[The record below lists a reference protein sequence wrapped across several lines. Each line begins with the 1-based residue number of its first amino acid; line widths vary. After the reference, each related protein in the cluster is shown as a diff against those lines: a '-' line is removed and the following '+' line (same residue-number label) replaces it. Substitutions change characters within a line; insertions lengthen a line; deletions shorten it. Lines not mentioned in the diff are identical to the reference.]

1 MPAAQSDQHSL
12 APAEQYLRAL
22 WDARLLYIL
31 VIAAFVG
38 GALVINAVLPK
49 AYSSGT
55 LVSVRPGPALESV
68 GLLYDNIMTSGRPP
82 SYSDS
87 GETLARRFL
96 KRFHANRMVALA
108 AQDAGV
114 ITPNAGVDDRDINK
128 WIDLELIE
136 KTDLINITVN
146 QPTAEGARLF
156 AQKLL
161 ERAMQVNREEN
172 AAAETREL
180 LRSELVRADA
190 DVKAA
195 EQRSLET
202 NRAGLQGAAQ
212 KIAQD
217 RAALDLDLSHRVYGA
232 IKKRLDAIN
241 LILAEQQIQL
251 YVVDPPILPLRP
263 SFPRP
268 LLNVSVG
275 LILGLLS
282 ATVIVVLRGI
292 FSGPARRAN

>member
-1 MPAAQSDQHSL
+1 MPAAQPDQHSL

-38 GALVINAVLPK
+38 GALVINTVLPK

-55 LVSVRPGPALESV
+55 LVSVRQGPRLESA
-68 GLLYDNIMTSGRPP
+68 GLLYDTVISGRTQSENEPQ
-82 SYSDS
+82 
-87 GETLARRFL
+87 GELPTRRFL
-96 KRFHANRMVALA
+96 KRFHANRTVTLA

-114 ITPNAGVDDRDINK
+114 IPPNAGLEERDINR

-136 KTDLINITVN
+136 KTDLIMITVN
-146 QPTAEGARLF
+146 QPTPDGARLF

-161 ERAMQVNREEN
+161 DRALQINREEN
-172 AAAETREL
+172 AAADTRTL
-180 LRSELVRADA
+180 LRTEVDRAEA

-195 EQRSLET
+195 EQRLIEAS
-202 NRAGLQGAAQ
+202 RAAGSGVPQ
-212 KIAQD
+212 KVAQD
-217 RAALDLDLSHRVYGA
+217 RAVRELDFAHRAHAAL
-232 IKKRLDAIN
+232 KKRFDAIN
-241 LILAEQQIQL
+241 IILAEQQIQL
-251 YVVDPPILPLRP
+251 YVVDPPTTPLRP

-275 LILGLLS
+275 LILGILA
-282 ATVIVVLRGI
+282 ATVIVVLRGV
-292 FSGPARRAN
+292 FSRPARRAD

>member
-1 MPAAQSDQHSL
+1 MPATLSDHTL

-22 WDARLLYIL
+22 WDARWLYLL
-31 VIAAFVG
+31 VVAAFVG
-38 GALVINAVLPK
+38 GALVINALLPK

-68 GLLYDNIMTSGRPP
+68 GLLYDSVMTSGRAP

-96 KRFHANRMVALA
+96 KRFHANRMVTLA

-114 ITPNAGVDDRDINK
+114 IPPHEGVDDRDINK

-136 KTDLINITVN
+136 KTDLISITVN

-161 ERAMQVNREEN
+161 DRAFQVNREEN

-180 LRSELVRADA
+180 LRTEIARADA

-195 EQRSLET
+195 EQRSLEA

-217 RAALDLDLSHRVYGA
+217 RAALDLDLSHRAYGA
-232 IKKRLDAIN
+232 IKRRLDAIN

-251 YVVDPPILPLRP
+251 YVVDPPTVPLRP

-292 FSGPARRAN
+292 FSGPARRAD

>member
-1 MPAAQSDQHSL
+1 MSATLSDHTL

-22 WDARLLYIL
+22 WDARWLYLL
-31 VIAAFVG
+31 VVAAFVG
-38 GALVINAVLPK
+38 GALVINALLPK

-68 GLLYDNIMTSGRPP
+68 GLLYDSVMTSGRAP

-96 KRFHANRMVALA
+96 KRFHANRMVTLA

-114 ITPNAGVDDRDINK
+114 IPPHEGVDDRDINK

-136 KTDLINITVN
+136 KTDLISITVN

-161 ERAMQVNREEN
+161 DRAFQVNREEN

-180 LRSELVRADA
+180 LRTEIARADA

-195 EQRSLET
+195 EQRSLEA
-202 NRAGLQGAAQ
+202 NR
-212 KIAQD
+212 D
-217 RAALDLDLSHRVYGA
+217 RKS
-232 IKKRLDAIN
+232 
-241 LILAEQQIQL
+241 
-251 YVVDPPILPLRP
+251 VV
-263 SFPRP
+263 
-268 LLNVSVG
+268 
-275 LILGLLS
+275 
-282 ATVIVVLRGI
+282 
-292 FSGPARRAN
+292 